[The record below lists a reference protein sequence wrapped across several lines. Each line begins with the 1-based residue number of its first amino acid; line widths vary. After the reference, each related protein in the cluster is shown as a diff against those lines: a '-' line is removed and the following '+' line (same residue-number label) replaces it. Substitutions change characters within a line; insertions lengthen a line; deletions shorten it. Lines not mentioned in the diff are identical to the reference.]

1 MTDRAE
7 PLSGNR
13 RVFLKAAVAAGSAVA
28 MSGVSAAVPAIEPDP
43 PHVNPDPDAGQSTG
57 GYRETSH
64 IREYYK
70 TLRE

>member
-13 RVFLKAAVAAGSAVA
+13 RVFLKAAIAAGSATVI
-28 MSGVSAAVPAIEPDP
+28 SGVSAAPAIEPDP
-43 PHVNPDPDAGQSTG
+43 PHVNPEPDAGQSTG
-57 GYRETSH
+57 GYRETRH

>member
-1 MTDRAE
+1 MTDRAK
-7 PLSGNR
+7 PVSGKR
-13 RVFLKAAVAAGSAVA
+13 RVFLKAAIAAGSAA
-28 MSGVSAAVPAIEPDP
+28 AISGVSAAPAIESEP
-43 PHVNPDPDAGQSTG
+43 PQVKPDPDAEPATG